1 MAYSKYGNKFTKY
14 AGDIYHSKAEA
25 DYSKLLNEMLE
36 RGELLKIDR
45 QRVFKLPNAS
55 FQSKRPLEYRA
66 DFVVT
71 DAKGK
76 EWIVEFKGKL
86 ERSSLY
92 KMAYCEFVHGVKIK
106 LVRNSGL
113 DKFDTSFF
121 NT

>member
-14 AGDIYHSKAEA
+14 AGDVYHSKAEA
-25 DYSKLLNEMLE
+25 DYSKMLDDLLKA
-36 RGELLKIDR
+36 GTITKIDR
-45 QRVFKLPNAS
+45 QRSYKIPNAS

-71 DAKGK
+71 DARGK
-76 EWIVEFKGKL
+76 EWVIEFKGKL

-92 KMAYCEFVHGVKIK
+92 KMAYAEHVHGIKIK

-113 DKFDTSFF
+113 AKFDVSFF